1 LHSHWE
7 VTLNLVQGFSP
18 YLLEQVQNDNER
30 ILLLPLLKGGCEGFK
45 REMLIIGERINASRK
60 PIAEAIASRNAVFI
74 QNEAKAQAMAGAD
87 YLDVNAGTFVGEE
100 EKHLQWVIETVQEAV
115 DLPLCIDSP
124 DPSVI
129 ITMVPLMRKTPMIN
143 SITLEPSRLEGIL
156 PLVVKHKTKVIGL
169 CQSGDS
175 IAGTAEA
182 KVKMAGQLIERVKAA
197 GIPLDDLYIDP
208 LVYPLA
214 TNDESALAT
223 LDAIEQIMKQF
234 PSVHTTCG
242 LTNVSYGLPNRK
254 LVNRTFLVAAIAS
267 GLDCTILDP
276 TDKQLFGALKA
287 ALMVV
292 GKDQFC
298 MEYISALREGRFE

>member
-1 LHSHWE
+1 
-7 VTLNLVQGFSP
+7 
-18 YLLEQVQNDNER
+18 
-30 ILLLPLLKGGCEGFK
+30 
-45 REMLIIGERINASRK
+45 MLIIGERINASRK
-60 PIAEAIASRNAVFI
+60 PIAEAIASHDAAFI

-100 EKHLQWVIETVQEAV
+100 AKQLQWIIETVQEVV

-129 ITMVPLMRKTPMIN
+129 KTMVPLVKKTPIIN
-143 SITLEPSRLEGIL
+143 SITLESSRLEGIL
-156 PLVVKHKTKVIGL
+156 PLVVEYKTKVIGL

-175 IAGTAEA
+175 IADTVEA

-197 GIPLDDLYIDP
+197 GLPLDDLYIDP

-214 TNDESALAT
+214 TNDRSALAT
-223 LDAIEQIMKQF
+223 LNAIEQIVTKF
-234 PSVHTTCG
+234 PGVHTTCG

-254 LVNRTFLVAAIAS
+254 LVNRTFLAIAIAR
-267 GLDCTILDP
+267 GLDCAILDP
-276 TDKQLFGALKA
+276 TDKQLFGAFKA

-292 GKDQFC
+292 GKDEFC
-298 MEYISALREGRFE
+298 MGYISAFREGRFE